1 LEEHQCIILDML
13 QHILK
18 DMDMEQQNLD
28 TMEVIDIKEQ
38 EDHIA
43 LVVILDMATDIYE
56 NI

>member
-1 LEEHQCIILDML
+1 ML